1 MPALASSRAKYLH
14 SIKELADGIAIVRGY
29 PLQTVED
36 LTVSRASEFVAGKAW
51 QDAQKREEDLI
62 SAQFDAIKVIVK
74 TIAAVGNGI
83 IRGLGQLVRR

>member
-1 MPALASSRAKYLH
+1 MPVLASSRAKYLH

-36 LTVSRASEFVAGKAW
+36 LTVSRASEFVVSKAW

-62 SAQFDAIKVIVK
+62 SAQFDGIKAIIK
-74 TIAAVGNGI
+74 TLAGVGNGVI
-83 IRGLGQLVRR
+83 KGFAVFGR

>member
-1 MPALASSRAKYLH
+1 MPASASSRAKYLH
-14 SIKELADGIAIVRGY
+14 NIKELADGIAIVRGY

-36 LTVSRASEFVAGKAW
+36 LAVSRASEFVASKAW

-62 SAQFDAIKVIVK
+62 NAQFDAIKVIVK

-83 IRGLGQLVRR
+83 IKALRAFGL